1 MQTTSSGWNHN
12 IAKSHRRIG
21 YGFLASW
28 LRTTATGVRYFTIN
42 SSRIGG
48 PDMIKGGGSFVT
60 FFDKYQYGNY
70 TEDVTSFSVSRKL
83 GQFPYGTIMAEADV
97 ELDNTSRRYLP
108 NYDQTIGSGILP
120 NRPIKLSVG
129 IEDEYVKCFVGF
141 SSMPEHTLGDRITR
155 MHAFDAFNFING
167 YKSTFSGAMVNAPF
181 HNIVASGL
189 NEMGFSSTQYAIDKS
204 LQSNIG
210 YLAPNGQKWG
220 DIFAKGT
227 EAEQALM
234 FVDENGIIRFW
245 NRQHFTTTSGT
256 FAFALSYSSLSDLQW
271 QNTPVIN
278 DVIVRA
284 KPRSVQARQKIW
296 ELDSPL
302 ELLPGKDT
310 ELFANFSDDFGEIPT
325 TSVEIPQYVTSA
337 TTSFYTTNNDREGAG
352 ETLEDYVDLITA
364 YSFGTAYKMVF
375 RNTYTSS
382 IFITSL
388 GIYATPAKVTTVIEQ
403 RYEDSDSIDTF
414 GRNPANNG
422 EPIEIENDLIQ
433 DKDQA
438 YSLAYTLVKEFKDP
452 RKKYIAPVAVG
463 SNPALQIGDFGSL
476 NIQDTGE
483 TKNVWI
489 TGITQQFDRDGN
501 YQQVLELEER
511 NIKKYFQINVSRIGG
526 SDGHVIAP

>member
-12 IAKSHRRIG
+12 IAKSHRRVG
-21 YGFLASW
+21 YGFLVSW
-28 LRTTATGVRYFTIN
+28 LRTTATGVRFFTIG

-60 FFDKYQYGNY
+60 FFDKYQFLDY
-70 TEDVTSFSVSRKL
+70 THDVMSFSVSRKM

-97 ELDNTSRRYLP
+97 ELDNTNRTFLP
-108 NYDQTIGSGILP
+108 NYDSTIGSGILP
-120 NRPIKLSVG
+120 NRPMKLSIG
-129 IEDEYVKCFVGF
+129 IEDEYLKCFVGF
-141 SSMPEHTLGDRITR
+141 SSMPEHTLNDRITR
-155 MHAFDAFNFING
+155 MHAFDAFNYING

-181 HNIVASGL
+181 QNIVASGL
-189 NEMGFSSTQYAIDKS
+189 AEMGFSSNQYQLDTS

-256 FAFALSYSSLSDLQW
+256 NAFALNYSSLQDLQW

-296 ELDSPL
+296 ELDSAL
-302 ELLPGKDT
+302 ELQPGKDT
-310 ELFANFSDDFGEIPT
+310 ELFANFSDDFGELPT
-325 TSVEIPQYVTSA
+325 TSVDIPAYITAATS
-337 TTSFYTTNNDREGAG
+337 SYFTTNTASDGSGLAQNSNV
-352 ETLEDYVDLITA
+352 LLLTA
-364 YSFGTAYKMVF
+364 YSFGTSYKMVF

-388 GIYATPAKVTTVIEQ
+388 GLYATPAKVTTVIEQ
-403 RYEDSDSIDTF
+403 RYEDATSIDTF

-433 DKDQA
+433 DSSQA
-438 YSLAYTLVKEFKDP
+438 YSLAYTLVKEYKDP
-452 RKKYIAPVAVG
+452 RKRYIAPVAVG

-476 NIQDTGE
+476 TIQDTGE
-483 TKNVWI
+483 VKNVWI
-489 TGITQQFDRDGN
+489 TGITEQFDRDGN
-501 YQQVLELEER
+501 FQQVLELEER
-511 NIKKYFQINVSRIGG
+511 SIRKYFQIGVSRIGG